1 MSCMF
6 SLVLPGIPFL
16 NWQDGVLKE
25 RSHLTCRGNWS
36 LNSEM
41 QKKMER
47 GVQDAREEGVKQ
59 KRDSSN
65 LPRVPLHLWPN
76 LIISSCAR
84 SDPTIS
90 FVVQSLSHVWLFVTL
105 WTLAHVSVVHGVP
118 QARMLDYVA
127 MPSSS
132 GMEVIFL
139 TQKSNQHPL
148 WFLPCRIL
156 YHWSTGEA
164 KKSQKWIYIIF
175 RHFYLTY
182 LTMYF
187 WVSKYFVACNSK

>member
-47 GVQDAREEGVKQ
+47 GVQDAREERVKQ

-84 SDPTIS
+84 NDPTIS
-90 FVVQSLSHVWLFVTL
+90 FVVQSLSRVWLFVTP
-105 WTLAHVSVVHGVP
+105 WTAPH
-118 QARMLDYVA
+118 QASLSFTS
-127 MPSSS
+127 PGTWPHPCPLSQWCHPTISSS
-132 GMEVIFL
+132 V
-139 TQKSNQHPL
+139 
-148 WFLPCRIL
+148 
-156 YHWSTGEA
+156 
-164 KKSQKWIYIIF
+164 IIF
-175 RHFYLTY
+175 FSCPQSFPASGSFPMSQFFPSGGQSIQLQFQLQHQSF
-182 LTMYF
+182 
-187 WVSKYFVACNSK
+187 